1 MGNNVIYELSKKFA
15 IRIIKL
21 YVFLK
26 EEKHEFVMSKQ
37 IYRCGTSIG
46 ANIAESTYAQST
58 PDYISKLS
66 ISLKEASETLYW
78 LDLLQESNNITTE
91 QYESISNDV
100 KTIIGTL
107 VNIINKLKQK
117 NNQKTKVKSE
127 KAENQAFF
135 YLFTFLPFYF

>member
-117 NNQKTKVKSE
+117 NNHNT
-127 KAENQAFF
+127 
-135 YLFTFLPFYF
+135 LLILT